1 MTASLDELR
10 TRVVASRGRSKIP
23 ALGAAIVSAGDAEM
37 PAWVT
42 GERVRGE
49 ERGGGDRR
57 SLAHRLV
64 RQGHHG
70 CAVRP
75 TGGARGRRVGCDAP
89 RAVPRRRR
97 DRPVVERDTRIDQVL
112 THRAGLPANLERSE
126 VEGCVRGRPAGSRS
140 SEPRPSLG
148 RSRNPATKPG
158 SFRYSNLSYIVAGAA
173 IERIVGR
180 SWEEAVVDDVLA
192 PLGITSVGFGAPT
205 GDQPWG
211 HGSRWRGI
219 GRGGRIDPGPP
230 ERPNLRADN
239 PPVMGPAGRIHLT
252 LRDWGRFVRIFLT
265 DGAPAAERCIDR
277 AAHDAA
283 RRCGP
288 EAGDRMGHPA
298 REARAGRRHRAAGV
312 QHHVGGDAPWSTP
325 RGSAR
330 RSWSATTDGGGCWPS
345 PVTSRSGLLAAEG
358 GAGGGVGR

>member
-49 ERGGGDRR
+49 SVAAEIGDRWHIGSCAKAITGALYARQVERGV
-57 SLAHRLV
+57 A
-64 RQGHHG
+64 
-70 CAVRP
+70 AW
-75 TGGARGRRVGCDAP
+75 DATLP
-89 RAVPRRRR
+89 ELFPDVDGIDPSWNA
-97 DRPVVERDTRIDQVL
+97 TRIDQVL

-126 VEGCVRGRPAGSRS
+126 VEGWFGDTRRIEEQRTAAVARA
-140 SEPRPSLG
+140 LA
-148 RSRNPATKPG
+148 NPATKPG

-180 SWEEAVVDDVLA
+180 SWEEAVIDDVLA
-192 PLGITSVGFGAPT
+192 PLGITSAGFGAPT

-211 HGSRWRGI
+211 HGSRWRGM
-219 GRGGRIDPGPP
+219 GRGGRMDPGPP
-230 ERPNLRADN
+230 ERPNVRADN
-239 PPVMGPAGRIHLT
+239 PPVMGPAGRIHVT

-265 DGAPAAERCIDR
+265 DGDPLLSGASIARLTTPPGGAGPKQAIGWAIPPGKLARDVAIGQQGSNTMWV
-277 AAHDAA
+277 ATALVDAA
-283 RRCGP
+283 REHAALVVCNDGRG
-288 EAGDRMGHPA
+288 RMLAVTGHL
-298 REARAGRRHRAAGV
+298 AAG
-312 QHHVGGDAPWSTP
+312 
-325 RGSAR
+325 
-330 RSWSATTDGGGCWPS
+330 
-345 PVTSRSGLLAAEG
+345 LLTAEG